1 MPCTRSFLRRLSGAL
16 LFALLVCHPIS
27 GAARAIED
35 VSFQESVSIDNQQV
49 PLRGAALL
57 RWLKIFKVYV
67 AALYLP
73 ENVPANEVLADIP
86 KRLEISYLVDIPGPD
101 FGKGAEAVLE
111 RHHSASELA
120 RLRSRIDQL
129 NAVYRDVKP
138 GDRYALTYVPGQGTE
153 LSFNGEPLVTIEG
166 ADFSAAYFG
175 IWLGKDPIDQEM
187 RRQLIN
193 RG

>member
-1 MPCTRSFLRRLSGAL
+1 MPASQTFFRLTARTL
-16 LFALLVCHPIS
+16 LFSLLVLQPLNV
-27 GAARAIED
+27 AALTIED
-35 VSFQESVSIDNQQV
+35 VTFQESVSIDNRQI
-49 PLRGAALL
+49 PIRGAALL

-73 ENVPANEVLADIP
+73 ENSAPDDVLADIP
-86 KRLEISYLVDIPGPD
+86 KRLEISYLVSIPGPD

-111 RHHSASELA
+111 RNHTPAELA
-120 RLRSRIDQL
+120 RLRARIDQL

-153 LSFNGEPLVTIEG
+153 LSYNGRPLITIEG
-166 ADFSAAYFG
+166 ADFAAAYFG
-175 IWLGKDPIDQEM
+175 IWLGKDPIDSDM
-187 RRQLIN
+187 RRRLIN

>member
-1 MPCTRSFLRRLSGAL
+1 MPVFRAILRFIARTI
-16 LFALLVCHPIS
+16 LFALLIVQPMKAVALTVE
-27 GAARAIED
+27 G
-35 VSFQESVSIDNQQV
+35 VTFQDSVSINNKQI
-49 PLRGAALL
+49 PIRGATIL

-73 ENVPANEVLADIP
+73 ENGAPDDVLADIP
-86 KRLEISYLVDIPGPD
+86 KRLEISYLVSIPGPD

-111 RHHSASELA
+111 RNNSPDALA
-120 RLRSRIDQL
+120 RLRDRIDQL

>member
-1 MPCTRSFLRRLSGAL
+1 MPCTRSSFRRITGVL
-16 LFALLVCHPIS
+16 LFALLLCQPIN
-27 GAARAIED
+27 GAARTVED
-35 VSFQESVSIDNQQV
+35 VSFQESVSIDNRQV

-57 RWLKIFKVYV
+57 RWLKIFKVCV

-129 NAVYRDVKP
+129 NAAYRDVKP
-138 GDRYALTYVPGQGTE
+138 GDRYALTYVPDQGTE
-153 LSFNGEPLVTIEG
+153 LSYNGQPLITIQG
-166 ADFSAAYFG
+166 ADFAAAYFG
-175 IWLGKDPIDQEM
+175 IWLGKDPIDKDM
-187 RRQLIN
+187 RSRLIK
-193 RG
+193 GG

>member
-1 MPCTRSFLRRLSGAL
+1 MPCTRSSFRRITGVL
-16 LFALLVCHPIS
+16 LFALLLCQPIS
-27 GAARAIED
+27 GAARTIED
-35 VSFQESVSIDNQQV
+35 VPFQESVSIDNRQV

-73 ENVPANEVLADIP
+73 ENVPASEVLADIP
-86 KRLEISYLVDIPGPD
+86 KRLEISYLVGIPGPD

-129 NAVYRDVKP
+129 NAAYRDVKP
-138 GDRYALTYVPGQGTE
+138 GDRYALTYVPDQGTE
-153 LSFNGEPLVTIEG
+153 LSYNGRPLITIQG
-166 ADFSAAYFG
+166 ADFAAAYFG
-175 IWLGKDPIDQEM
+175 IWLGKDPIDKDM
-187 RRQLIN
+187 RSRLIK
-193 RG
+193 GG